1 MIMVCG
7 EPRGVP
13 RALDPF
19 AAKSLL
25 RARKL
30 ENGNCA
36 IAAECANGEAIESA
50 VYSDIRH

>member
-19 AAKSLL
+19 CSQAYSELGSWKKETVLLRQSVLMGKQLSLL
-25 RARKL
+25 FIL
-30 ENGNCA
+30 
-36 IAAECANGEAIESA
+36 I
-50 VYSDIRH
+50 